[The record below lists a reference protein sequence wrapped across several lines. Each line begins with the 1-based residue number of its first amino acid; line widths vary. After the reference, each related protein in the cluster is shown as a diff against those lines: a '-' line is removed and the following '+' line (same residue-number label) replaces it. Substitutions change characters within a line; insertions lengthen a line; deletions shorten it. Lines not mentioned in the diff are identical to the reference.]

1 MLPKTSS
8 GGMSRRDL
16 LKLLGLGGAAL
27 LAGCAPKSDAA
38 GAPSTAAFIPTEAL
52 EPTSAPVTRPP
63 TGMPPTAPAQTPT
76 PAPDLA
82 ALAQPLALE
91 PLPGDDWMKLPVAP
105 EAVSERMRR
114 VFEIGLAQGREPH
127 RFSVIGDCQSIPTYF
142 FTEFEGAPD
151 VNYFL
156 GERYAH
162 LQETIDW
169 FKGSFGG
176 GVAARGGQNV
186 AAVFSPLWADPAAC
200 APGEGPLA
208 CELRLGRASL
218 ALISLEENWNG
229 DAEGYRANLERI
241 VQYTLSQ
248 AVIPVLATKASN
260 LEGDHSINRTI
271 VETARAY
278 ELPLWNYWA
287 SLQDLPDQGL
297 YADRFHL
304 TQGAPGRFDYRGE
317 ILTGW
322 AMRNLTALQV
332 LDALRRALMDGL
344 S

>member
-1 MLPKTSS
+1 MTPKNSP
-8 GGMSRRDL
+8 GGLTRREL
-16 LKLLGLGGAAL
+16 LKVLGLSGAAL
-27 LAGCAPKSDAA
+27 LAGCAPETTA
-38 GAPSTAAFIPTEAL
+38 GGPVTAPPIPTQAL
-52 EPTSAPVTRPP
+52 EPTSAPATRPP
-63 TGMPPTAPAQTPT
+63 TSVPPTAPAQTPT

-82 ALAQPLALE
+82 ALTQPLALD
-91 PLPGDDWMKLPVAP
+91 PLPPEGWKSLPVFP
-105 EAVSERMRR
+105 ESVSERIRR
-114 VFEIGLAQGREPH
+114 VFEIGLAQGRAPR

-142 FTEFEGAPD
+142 FTEFDGAPD
-151 VNYFL
+151 INYYL
-156 GERYAH
+156 GEGYAH
-162 LQETIDW
+162 LQDTIDW

-176 GVAARGGQNV
+176 GLAAQGGQNV
-186 AAVFSPLWADPAAC
+186 AAVFSPLWADPSAC
-200 APGEGPLA
+200 ASGEGPLA
-208 CELRLGRASL
+208 CELRISRASI

-229 DAEGYRANLERI
+229 DAEGYRVNLERI

-248 AVIPVLATKASN
+248 AVIPVLATKANN

-322 AMRNLTALQV
+322 AMRNLTGLQV
-332 LDALRRALMDGL
+332 LDALRRALMAGL